1 MIVAPSI
8 LSVDFSRLGDE
19 IKAVE
24 DCGVKWLHLDV
35 MDGHFVPN
43 LTYGRPVIKNIRL
56 LSSLL
61 LDVHLMISEPEK
73 LLQDFL
79 DAGADLITIHY
90 EATQKIADIIGIIQ
104 KSGKKIGISIK
115 PNTPVESIKN
125 FLDKIDLVLIMSVEP
140 GWGGQKFMPEMLEKV
155 KKLKSW
161 RENNPENYHY
171 LIEIDGG
178 INDKNILDV
187 KNSGVDVV
195 VAGSYIFKSDNYKKA
210 ISSLHL

>member
-1 MIVAPSI
+1 MKVAPSI
-8 LSVDFSRLGDE
+8 LSADFSRLGEE

-24 DCGVKWLHLDV
+24 DCGADWLHLDV

-43 LTYGRPVIKNIRL
+43 LTFGPSIIRNIRP
-56 LSSLL
+56 LSTLFF
-61 LDVHLMISEPEK
+61 DVHLMITEPEK
-73 LLQDFL
+73 SIQNFL

-90 EATQKIADIIGIIQ
+90 EATKNINEIIRIIQ

-115 PNTPVESIKN
+115 PNTPIETIKN

-155 KKLKSW
+155 KKLKAW
-161 RENNPENYHY
+161 REVNPDNFHF

-178 INDKNILDV
+178 INNENILDV

-195 VAGSYIFKSDNYKKA
+195 VAGSFIFKSGNYKDA
-210 ISSLHL
+210 ISSLHQ

>member
-1 MIVAPSI
+1 MKVAPSI
-8 LSVDFSRLGDE
+8 LSADFSRLGDE

-24 DCGVKWLHLDV
+24 DCGADWIHLDV

-43 LTYGRPVIKNIRL
+43 LTFGPPVIKCLRPI
-56 LSSLL
+56 SSLFF
-61 LDVHLMISEPEK
+61 DVHLMISSPEK
-73 LLQDFL
+73 LLQNFL

-90 EATQKIADIIGIIQ
+90 EATQNIEDIIKIIK
-104 KSGKKIGISIK
+104 KSGKKAGISIK

-125 FLDKIDLVLIMSVEP
+125 FLDKIDLILIMSVEP

-155 KKLKSW
+155 KILKNW
-161 RENNPENYHY
+161 RETNTKSYHY

-178 INDKNILDV
+178 INNENISDV

-195 VAGSYIFKSDNYKKA
+195 VAGSYIFKSDNYKDA
-210 ISSLHL
+210 ISSLAQ

>member
-1 MIVAPSI
+1 MKVAPSI
-8 LSVDFSRLGDE
+8 LSANFSRLGDE

-24 DCGVKWLHLDV
+24 NCGADWLHLDV

-43 LTYGRPVIKNIRL
+43 LTFGPPIIKNIRPLSTL
-56 LSSLL
+56 LF
-61 LDVHLMISEPEK
+61 DVHLMISEPEK
-73 LLQDFL
+73 LLQNFL

-90 EATQKIADIIGIIQ
+90 EATQKIDDIIRIVQ

-115 PNTPVESIKN
+115 PNTPIESIKN
-125 FLDKIDLVLIMSVEP
+125 FLDKIDLILIMSVEP
-140 GWGGQKFMPEMLEKV
+140 GWGGQKFMPKMLEKV
-155 KKLKSW
+155 KKLKAW
-161 RENNPENYHY
+161 RENNPDNYHY

-195 VAGSYIFKSDNYKKA
+195 VAGSFIFKSDNYKDA
-210 ISSLHL
+210 ISSLHQ

>member
-1 MIVAPSI
+1 MKVAPSI
-8 LSVDFSRLGDE
+8 LSADFSRLGDE

-24 DCGVKWLHLDV
+24 DCGVEWLHLDV

-43 LTYGRPVIKNIRL
+43 LTFGPPVIKNIRL
-56 LSSLL
+56 LSSLFF
-61 LDVHLMISEPEK
+61 DVHLMISEPEK

-161 RENNPENYHY
+161 RENNPENYNY

-178 INDKNILDV
+178 INDKNISDV